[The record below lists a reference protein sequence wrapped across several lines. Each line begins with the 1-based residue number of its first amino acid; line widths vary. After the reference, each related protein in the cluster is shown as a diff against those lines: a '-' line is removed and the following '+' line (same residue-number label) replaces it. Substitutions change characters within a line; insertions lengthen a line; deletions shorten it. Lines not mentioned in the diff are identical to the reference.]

1 MQHPALRTDED
12 SIVIFNCK
20 DTEVGA
26 GKQKLLNDS
35 LTMSSPASSQL
46 TSHQSSQMECP
57 VW

>member
-12 SIVIFNCK
+12 FIVIFNCE

-35 LTMSSPASSQL
+35 LTMSSPCQ
-46 TSHQSSQMECP
+46 QP
-57 VW
+57 VN